1 MSLEIIGIRDRHS
14 GAQARILPGLGFN
27 CFSFEVNDAGQKL
40 ETLWSHPELLGGAAK
55 PSGSGI
61 PIMFPFAGRIRGA
74 QFTYEGKRYELTP
87 ADGLGNAIHGFVLN
101 RAWRVLRRE
110 ENLVAGVFQASVDE
124 PALLSKWP
132 ADFRITCEYQ
142 LQGNTLLSEFLI
154 QNPDTKPL
162 PFGFG
167 THGYFRIP
175 LGGSSANDCVV
186 TVPVSSNWV
195 LDNLLPTGK
204 QDAPP
209 QVAQIA
215 RGMPAGD
222 MHLDNVFGGVQF
234 ENHRALASVVD
245 PQSKHRMTLS
255 FDDQFTSCVVFNPP
269 HREAVCIEPYTTL
282 PDAFALREQGVD
294 PHLRVLPPGGAFRTR
309 IEMKFE

>member
-1 MSLEIIGIRDRHS
+1 MALEIIAIRDRSS
-14 GAQARILPGLGFN
+14 GAQARVLPGLGFN
-27 CFSFEVNDAGQKL
+27 CFSFEVDNAGRKL
-40 ETLWSHPELLGGAAK
+40 ETLWSHPEIAGGAVK

-61 PIMFPFAGRIRGA
+61 PLMFPFAGRIRGA
-74 QFTYEGKRYELTP
+74 QFTYEGKRYELTA

-101 RAWRVLRRE
+101 RPWRVLRQE

-132 ADFRITCEYQ
+132 ADFRITAEYQ
-142 LQGNTLLSEFLI
+142 LQGAMLVSEFLI

-175 LGGSSANDCVV
+175 LGGSSADDCVV
-186 TVPVSSNWV
+186 TVPVSNNWE

-204 QDAPP
+204 QDSTP

-215 RGMPAGD
+215 RGMRAGD
-222 MHLDNVFGGVQF
+222 MRLDNVFGGVQF
-234 ENHRALASVVD
+234 ENHWAAASVWD
-245 PQSKHRMTLS
+245 PQSEHRLTLS
-255 FDDQFTSCVVFNPP
+255 FDDQFTACVVFNPP

-294 PHLRVLPPGGAFRTR
+294 PHLQVLPPGGSFRTR